1 MAEDKR
7 YILAKLA
14 LEQGDRFQAR
24 DHLAGLLKDEPENI
38 EYWLLMSTVVTSNK
52 ERIYCLNKVLALNPK
67 NPQARLG
74 MILFGAHKPGDV
86 RPAEIKKRDWSRDL
100 PDLRKKA
107 QVPKKQKKGGYNY
120 KRLVP
125 LLVIGGIILIA
136 LFLTGN
142 LIPGMRSIF
151 LPKLTITPIT
161 WTPSPDAGLNADLA
175 GTPNPILQIPIG
187 EVLQHTYTPTPV
199 YVLTPHTG
207 YGSYQTALEAYQ
219 QGDYETMLTY
229 MRQTADQLETA
240 DIVYLVGEAL
250 RNLGRYNEALEEFDR
265 ALFLDPSFAPAYF
278 GRAITSHII
287 DPGYDIKP
295 DLDQALL
302 LDPAYGQV
310 YIERAKYYLDQGSY
324 QLAFLDTDQAVYYLP
339 NSHLAYYYRAW
350 ALLEL
355 KDYQEAEGSI
365 QTALSLDINFVPA
378 YLVAGRI
385 ALENGKPEEAL
396 KLLTRYEPYDPDK
409 TWVFYYSLAKAY
421 LLTGEDL
428 AQADELL
435 SQAIKLGGGNKDVY
449 QTRAL
454 LSLEMG
460 DLDGAV
466 RYATQ
471 ARNLDRN
478 DFEVNLLL
486 GRLLYESKKYS
497 LGLVY
502 LNISA
507 DLVRDEVDQVD
518 LYYWRAL
525 TYEELGKWEESIQ
538 DWRNL
543 LDLPLIYVPDEWEYL
558 AAQKLLPT
566 ATPTPTATLTP
577 SVTPTITPSFTLTS
591 SPTRTPTPSRTP
603 SPTVT
608 PTP

>member
-24 DHLAGLLKDEPENI
+24 DHLAGLLKDEPDNI

-52 ERIYCLNKVLALNPK
+52 ERIYCLNKVLSLDPK
-67 NPQARLG
+67 NSQARLG
-74 MILFGAHKPGDV
+74 MILFGAHKPGEV

-100 PDLRKKA
+100 PDLSKKT
-107 QVPKKQKKGGYNY
+107 QRPKKQKKGGYNY

-125 LLVIGGIILIA
+125 LFVIAGIILIT

-161 WTPSPDAGLNADLA
+161 WTPSPDAGRNADLT
-175 GTPNPILQIPIG
+175 GTPNPILQLPIG

-219 QGDYETMLTY
+219 EGDYETMLTY

-250 RNLGRYNEALEEFDR
+250 RNLGRYNEALEQYDR
-265 ALFLDPSFAPAYF
+265 ALFLDPSFAPAYY
-278 GRAITSHII
+278 GRAIISHLI
-287 DPGYDIKP
+287 DPGYDMKP

-310 YIERAKYYLDQGSY
+310 YIERAEYYLDHGSY
-324 QLAFLDTDQAVYYLP
+324 QLAFLDADQAVYYLP
-339 NSHLAYYYRAW
+339 NSHLAHFYRAW

-355 KDYQEAEGSI
+355 KDYQEAERSI
-365 QTALSLDINFVPA
+365 QTALSLDINYVPA
-378 YLVAGRI
+378 YLIAGRI

-396 KLLTRYEPYDPDK
+396 KLLARYEPYDPDK
-409 TWVFYYSLAKAY
+409 NWVFYYSLAKAY

-428 AQADELL
+428 NHADELL
-435 SQAIKLGGGNKDVY
+435 AQAIMLGGGNKDVY

-478 DFEVNLLL
+478 DFKVNLLL

-497 LGLVY
+497 LALVY

-507 DLVRDEVDQVD
+507 ELVRDEADQVD

-543 LDLPLIYVPDEWEYL
+543 LDLPLVFVPDEWEYL

-577 SVTPTITPSFTLTS
+577 SVTPTITPSFTVTS
-591 SPTRTPTPSRTP
+591 TSTRTPTPSRTP
-603 SPTVT
+603 SLSAT